1 MIHNYNANLDT
12 RENRELLNRIFQI
25 QLVKDKFYVPNDIQP
40 NIFRHDL
47 LFGQVREGEGSDNNM
62 RQFSLPVEGIGA
74 IYSGNSGGG
83 GMSGGALVS
92 NGRLASHEAIYL
104 DDENERGHAK
114 RQTPF
119 LGKRGEPKGMSGG
132 DFARDFSKGKK
143 YQKYSHG
150 GVPMSVVPAS
160 VVPVSGGNFARFV
173 SHPTT
178 VEKGRLRYGGVP
190 AMGVGAGKKKGGSV
204 AIKSA
209 IKQKVSEKIKALP
222 MKKLTGQFSI
232 LNKVI

>member
-12 RENRELLNRIFQI
+12 RENRDLLNRIFQI

-47 LFGQVREGEGSDNNM
+47 LFGQVREGEGSSVNN
-62 RQFSLPVEGIGA
+62 RQFSLPVGGLMSAGGA
-74 IYSGNSGGG
+74 
-83 GMSGGALVS
+83 MTGGALVS

-104 DDENERGHAK
+104 EDENQR
-114 RQTPF
+114 RNPLQQTPF
-119 LGKRGEPKGMSGG
+119 LGKRGVSKMSGG
-132 DFARDFSKGKK
+132 LVFRKEPIQMTQPIPRKGAGIKAFGK
-143 YQKYSHG
+143 RF
-150 GVPMSVVPAS
+150 
-160 VVPVSGGNFARFV
+160 GNAMK
-173 SHPTT
+173 
-178 VEKGRLRYGGVP
+178 VEGDMAKG
-190 AMGVGAGKKKGGSV
+190 MVGAGGSRRSHIMPDGTIMSGATHTSKSKVLGKKGGSV

>member
-40 NIFRHDL
+40 NIFSHDL
-47 LFGQVREGEGSDNNM
+47 LFGQVREGEGSSFNQ
-62 RQFSLPVEGIGA
+62 RQFSLPVRDAAGSGSV
-74 IYSGNSGGG
+74 YSGNEV
-83 GMSGGALVS
+83 GGALIS

-104 DDENERGHAK
+104 EDEMERGHPK

-119 LGKRGEPKGMSGG
+119 LGKRGEHSLANGVVRRGGGVLSGESANTEFSRTFARQRPKG
-132 DFARDFSKGKK
+132 GKK
-143 YQKYSHG
+143 GIKSQMGEEGAKTGS
-150 GVPMSVVPAS
+150 GVFRAIIPKA
-160 VVPVSGGNFARFV
+160 
-173 SHPTT
+173 
-178 VEKGRLRYGGVP
+178 
-190 AMGVGAGKKKGGSV
+190 KKGGSV
-204 AIKSA
+204 ATKSA
-209 IKQKVSEKIKALP
+209 MKQNVREKIKALP

>member
-47 LFGQVREGEGSDNNM
+47 LFGQVREGEGSSVNN
-62 RQFSLPVEGIGA
+62 RQFSLPVGSVMSAGGA
-74 IYSGNSGGG
+74 
-83 GMSGGALVS
+83 MTGGALVS

-104 DDENERGHAK
+104 EDENQR
-114 RQTPF
+114 RNPLQQTPF
-119 LGKRGEPKGMSGG
+119 LGKRGVSKMSGG
-132 DFARDFSKGKK
+132 SLMKTHTMPDGTIMTGSKHTSKSKVIGDGSSADFSKMFRINPR
-143 YQKYSHG
+143 QKF
-150 GVPMSVVPAS
+150 VVA
-160 VVPVSGGNFARFV
+160 
-173 SHPTT
+173 
-178 VEKGRLRYGGVP
+178 
-190 AMGVGAGKKKGGSV
+190 AGKNVGGV

-209 IKQKVSEKIKALP
+209 IKQKISEKIKALP

>member
-12 RENRELLNRIFQI
+12 RENRELLNRIYQI
-25 QLVKDKFYVPNDIQP
+25 QLIKDKFYVPNDIQP

-47 LFGQVREGEGSDNNM
+47 LFGQVREGEGSSFNQ
-62 RQFSLPVEGIGA
+62 RQFSLPVEGIGK
-74 IYSGNSGGG
+74 IYSGN
-83 GMSGGALVS
+83 MSGGALVS

-119 LGKRGEPKGMSGG
+119 LGKRGEHSLANGIVKKEATAAVLESPSVGSGVK
-132 DFARDFSKGKK
+132 RKK
-143 YQKYSHG
+143 
-150 GVPMSVVPAS
+150 VVIAAGAS
-160 VVPVSGGNFARFV
+160 
-173 SHPTT
+173 
-178 VEKGRLRYGGVP
+178 
-190 AMGVGAGKKKGGSV
+190 SV

-209 IKQKVSEKIKALP
+209 TKQKPKVKAMALP

>member
-1 MIHNYNANLDT
+1 
-12 RENRELLNRIFQI
+12 
-25 QLVKDKFYVPNDIQP
+25 VPNDIQP

-47 LFGQVREGEGSDNNM
+47 LFGQVREGEGSSFNQ
-62 RQFSLPVEGIGA
+62 RQFSLPVEGIGK
-74 IYSGNSGGG
+74 IYSGN
-83 GMSGGALVS
+83 MSGGALVS

-119 LGKRGEPKGMSGG
+119 LGKRGEHSLASGLVKKEATAAAVLESPSVGSGVKRKKVSPKVGG
-132 DFARDFSKGKK
+132 IS
-143 YQKYSHG
+143 
-150 GVPMSVVPAS
+150 
-160 VVPVSGGNFARFV
+160 
-173 SHPTT
+173 
-178 VEKGRLRYGGVP
+178 
-190 AMGVGAGKKKGGSV
+190 SV

-209 IKQKVSEKIKALP
+209 TKQKPKVKALALP

>member
-47 LFGQVREGEGSDNNM
+47 LFGQVREGEGSSVNQ
-62 RQFSLPVEGIGA
+62 RQFSLPVGGVMSAGGA
-74 IYSGNSGGG
+74 
-83 GMSGGALVS
+83 MTGGALVS
-92 NGRLASHEAIYL
+92 NGRLSSHEAIYL
-104 DDENERGHAK
+104 DDENQR
-114 RQTPF
+114 RNPLQQTPF
-119 LGKRGEPKGMSGG
+119 LGKRGVSKMSGG
-132 DFARDFSKGKK
+132 MMFRKEPLQMTASVPRKVGGASADFSNMFGIKPR
-143 YQKYSHG
+143 QKF
-150 GVPMSVVPAS
+150 VVA
-160 VVPVSGGNFARFV
+160 
-173 SHPTT
+173 
-178 VEKGRLRYGGVP
+178 
-190 AMGVGAGKKKGGSV
+190 AGKNVGSV

-209 IKQKVSEKIKALP
+209 MKQKVSEKIKALP

>member
-25 QLVKDKFYVPNDIQP
+25 QLIKDRFYVPNDIEP
-40 NIFRHDL
+40 SMFRHDL
-47 LFGQVREGEGSDNNM
+47 LFGRTKEGEGSDNNM
-62 RQFSLPVEGIGA
+62 RQFTLPVEGIGA

-119 LGKRGEPKGMSGG
+119 LGKRGEHSLANGIVGG
-132 DFARDFSKGKK
+132 RGLKKFAKNTGQGIAIEGDVVK
-143 YQKYSHG
+143 QMASHG
-150 GVPMSVVPAS
+150 AATGA
-160 VVPVSGGNFARFV
+160 
-173 SHPTT
+173 
-178 VEKGRLRYGGVP
+178 GRLPR
-190 AMGVGAGKKKGGSV
+190 ASKKGGSV

-209 IKQKVSEKIKALP
+209 MKQKVSEKIKALP

>member
-62 RQFSLPVEGIGA
+62 RQFSLPVGRVVNAGGA
-74 IYSGNSGGG
+74 
-83 GMSGGALVS
+83 MTGGALVS

-104 DDENERGHAK
+104 EDENERGTPL
-114 RQTPF
+114 RQSPF
-119 LGKRGEPKGMSGG
+119 LGKRGERSLTGGIVFRKEPIQMTQPIPRKGAGIKAFGKRFGNAMKVEGDMAKGM
-132 DFARDFSKGKK
+132 
-143 YQKYSHG
+143 
-150 GVPMSVVPAS
+150 
-160 VVPVSGGNFARFV
+160 
-173 SHPTT
+173 
-178 VEKGRLRYGGVP
+178 
-190 AMGVGAGKKKGGSV
+190 VGAGKKKGGSV

>member
-47 LFGQVREGEGSDNNM
+47 LFGQTKEGEGSDNNM
-62 RQFSLPVEGIGA
+62 RQFTLPVEGIGK
-74 IYSGNSGGG
+74 IYSGN
-83 GMSGGALVS
+83 MSGGALVS

-119 LGKRGEPKGMSGG
+119 LGKRGEPKMLGGEFNPFHKQKGMKISKVGNFHMKPVPVSG
-132 DFARDFSKGKK
+132 
-143 YQKYSHG
+143 
-150 GVPMSVVPAS
+150 
-160 VVPVSGGNFARFV
+160 VPVSGGMMFRKEPPQMTAPVPR
-173 SHPTT
+173 
-178 VEKGRLRYGGVP
+178 KGSGVFRAIIP
-190 AMGVGAGKKKGGSV
+190 KGKGGSV